1 MERVSVDWEGEEE
14 GLEEEWGEGIGGGEV
29 VVVEFNLHMMTT
41 VVLGVKGWS
50 TNISSLLTD
59 FSRYTNSKGNEQIT
73 RSTFKTMSSIYR
85 SSHSGDNG
93 IQKYKTF
100 SLYSSPSPPP
110 NVKKNG
116 EKFSSFLLSFF
127 FVICLAVLT

>member
-1 MERVSVDWEGEEE
+1 
-14 GLEEEWGEGIGGGEV
+14 
-29 VVVEFNLHMMTT
+29 
-41 VVLGVKGWS
+41 
-50 TNISSLLTD
+50 
-59 FSRYTNSKGNEQIT
+59 
-73 RSTFKTMSSIYR
+73 MSSIYR

-116 EKFSSFLLSFF
+116 EKFSSFLLRMFLFTLHLFF
-127 FVICLAVLT
+127 LFPLPKTRMPLVLATLILIASSSSL